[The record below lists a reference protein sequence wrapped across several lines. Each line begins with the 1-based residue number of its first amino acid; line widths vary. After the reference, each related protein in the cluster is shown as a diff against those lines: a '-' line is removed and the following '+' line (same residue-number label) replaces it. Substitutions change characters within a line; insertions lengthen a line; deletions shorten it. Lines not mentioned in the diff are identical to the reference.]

1 MLVVTLLDIADQ
13 VVVVVVL
20 VQQDAMPQEAEVA
33 VMVEQDYPL
42 R

>member
-13 VVVVVVL
+13 VVVVVL